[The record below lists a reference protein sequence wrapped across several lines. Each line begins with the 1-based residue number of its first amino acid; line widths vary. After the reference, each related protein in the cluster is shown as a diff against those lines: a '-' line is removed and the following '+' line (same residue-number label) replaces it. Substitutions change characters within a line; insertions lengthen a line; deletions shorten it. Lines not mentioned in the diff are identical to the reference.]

1 MPVHSCQENGKPG
14 YQWGGHG
21 KCYTYTKGN
30 EESKKRAKDR
40 AHKQGVAAY
49 ASGYKGESVTE
60 KISNK
65 LSEVLENEDRS

>member
-1 MPVHSCQENGKPG
+1 MPTHACQKDGKPG

-30 EESKKRAKDR
+30 ESSKKAAKKKAD
-40 AHKQGVAAY
+40 AQGRAAY
-49 ASGYKGESVTE
+49 SAGYKGESVTE

-65 LSEVLENEDRS
+65 LKEVLENEDRS